1 MVLVGHI
8 PFYKEIFAIPGF
20 LADPV
25 LCFGFQEFD
34 HGATLDDTQ
43 YLHLGQYVAA
53 LGMRALSLDLFDP
66 RSELRYDMN
75 DPVPESEHGRYGTLI
90 DIGSLEHVFDTR
102 QCFENCL
109 RMVAT
114 GGHYLLH
121 TPVNGYYGHGFHVF
135 NPEALLGALQENGFQ
150 VIYAKYSGMDG
161 AKVTDPSLPGDVLAW
176 IVARKERETGKFVCP
191 QQGKWFTRY
200 GSAG

>member
-1 MVLVGHI
+1 MILVPHG
-8 PFYKEIFAIPGF
+8 PDYQEIFALPGF
-20 LADPV
+20 LRDPL

-34 HGATLDDTQ
+34 AGATLDGRQ
-43 YLHLGQYVAA
+43 YLHLGEYFAKFGIQAT
-53 LGMRALSLDLFDP
+53 SLDLFDP

-75 DPVPESEHGRYGTLI
+75 YAVPATEYDRYGTFI

-109 RMVAT
+109 RMVAP

-135 NPEALLGALQENGFQ
+135 NPECLRVGLELNGFR
-150 VIYAKYSGMDG
+150 VIFEKYSTMDG
-161 AKVTDPSLPGDVLAW
+161 KPVADPSAPGDTLSW
-176 IVARKERETGKFVCP
+176 IVARKDRAMGKFVCP
-191 QQGKWFTRY
+191 QQVKWYTRY
-200 GSAG
+200 RSD